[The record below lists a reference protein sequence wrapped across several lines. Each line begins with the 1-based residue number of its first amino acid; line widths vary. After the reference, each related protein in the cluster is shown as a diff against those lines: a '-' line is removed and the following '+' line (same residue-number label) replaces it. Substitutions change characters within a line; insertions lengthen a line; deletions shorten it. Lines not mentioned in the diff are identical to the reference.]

1 MAPINFEYTDYLE
14 SIHPSVSVFVTYS
27 VMADVTTGFDS
38 DGEEVCSVVFTSIRS
53 KVCTLRGELEWE
65 TLDIPTFGSN
75 KERNK
80 MLALFTELAIKKHDE
95 EIERRNQTPERQE
108 SEKKEDGSD
117 DSLFFKRV
125 FKIVEKHEK
134 NQRLEDEQANK
145 TA

>member
-1 MAPINFEYTDYLE
+1 MIVNFEYTDYLE

-65 TLDIPTFGSN
+65 TLDIPTFGNN

-80 MLALFTELAIKKHDE
+80 MLALFTELAIQKHDE
-95 EIERRNQTPERQE
+95 EI
-108 SEKKEDGSD
+108 K
-117 DSLFFKRV
+117 
-125 FKIVEKHEK
+125 
-134 NQRLEDEQANK
+134 RLEDEKQRANQ